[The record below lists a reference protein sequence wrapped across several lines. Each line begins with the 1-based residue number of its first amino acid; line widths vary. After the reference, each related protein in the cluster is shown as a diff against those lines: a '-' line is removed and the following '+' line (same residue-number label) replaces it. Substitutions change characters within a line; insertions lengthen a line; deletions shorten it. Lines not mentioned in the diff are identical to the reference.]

1 VCPLAGPRAS
11 LWFAGAAWDR
21 VAVTRYVD
29 HTAEGTPSGQCI
41 VLPGSKYTP
50 DGPLLFFAAQVALM
64 RGWNVRQVWWEVPPF
79 NSDVEEV
86 AWVGSQ
92 LDAALEGHTGR
103 VLVVAKSL
111 GTLAAPVAA
120 ARGYDAAWLT
130 PLLTEA
136 DVVEP
141 LLSYP
146 AAQFVV
152 IGSSDPFFS
161 QDVLDALPGERLVV
175 AGDHVLRVPGD
186 APAMVASHDRF
197 VRSFDAWLSTLQ
209 P

>member
-1 VCPLAGPRAS
+1 M
-11 LWFAGAAWDR
+11 
-21 VAVTRYVD
+21 TRYVD
-29 HTAEGTPSGQCI
+29 HATDGTPVGRCI
-41 VLPGSKYTP
+41 VLPGSRYTP
-50 DGPLLFFAAQVALM
+50 DGPMLFFAAQVALM
-64 RGWNVRQVWWEVPPF
+64 RSWDVRQVWWEVPQF
-79 NSDVEEV
+79 SSSAEEV

-92 LDAALEGHTGR
+92 LDTALEGYAGR
-103 VLVVAKSL
+103 VMVVAKSL

-130 PLLTEA
+130 PLLTES
-136 DVVEP
+136 DVAEP

-152 IGSSDPFFS
+152 IGASDPYFS

-175 AGDHVLRVPGD
+175 PGDHILRVPGD
-186 APAMVASHDRF
+186 AAAMVASHDRF
-197 VRSFDAWLSTLQ
+197 VRAFDTWLTTVQ

>member
-1 VCPLAGPRAS
+1 MPELS
-11 LWFAGAAWDR
+11 SAA
-21 VAVTRYVD
+21 
-29 HTAEGTPSGQCI
+29 
-41 VLPGSKYTP
+41 
-50 DGPLLFFAAQVALM
+50 
-64 RGWNVRQVWWEVPPF
+64 
-79 NSDVEEV
+79 EEA

-92 LDAALEGHTGR
+92 LDAAFDDYAGR

-120 ARGYDAAWLT
+120 ARGFDAAWLT
-130 PLLTEA
+130 PLLTES
-136 DVVEP
+136 DVAES

-152 IGSSDPFFS
+152 IGSSDPYFS

-175 AGDHVLRVPGD
+175 AGDHILRVPGD
-186 APAMVASHDRF
+186 AAAMVASHDRF
-197 VRSFDAWLSTLQ
+197 VRSFDAWLTTVQ